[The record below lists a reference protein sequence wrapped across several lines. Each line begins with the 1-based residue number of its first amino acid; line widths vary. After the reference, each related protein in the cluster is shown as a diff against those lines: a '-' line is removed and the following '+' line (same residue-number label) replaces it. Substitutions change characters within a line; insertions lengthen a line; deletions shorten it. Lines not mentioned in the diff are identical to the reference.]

1 MKSFLSVSAFLMVGS
16 CAQHTETTHTEN
28 ESDVVGCQTEA
39 ETKTPPHRYGGWY
52 CPDNLHGFPAV
63 NLADWNQVP
72 VIHDRLPTEEEVQT
86 ESSLILV
93 DTEAYPDAHALAIKM
108 PKLATFQSPYTN
120 REEIIIVIQAIYVS
134 GDSIVGFRYL
144 NGGNGSARINE
155 VNFLSD
161 DEIAQIPSYQFAH
174 ASIEIDAKQ
183 EDIWSVLREEEYL
196 ATLEPTFN
204 QNKTLPEI
212 WRANTNVN
220 YAYANSGAPTAQYG
234 ELLFGCYYIQ
244 NDYENHYFT
253 EKFWML
259 ENEETGKTT
268 LEIVCGPILNDLSS
282 EQKKIDAFA
291 KEVKKLVEK

>member
-1 MKSFLSVSAFLMVGS
+1 MLGVVSVLILGS
-16 CAQHTETTHTEN
+16 CAQHTETAHVEK
-28 ESDVVGCQTEA
+28 ELEVAGSQTES

-63 NLADWNQVP
+63 NLADWDQVP
-72 VIHDRLPTEEEVQT
+72 VIHDRLPTEEEAKS

-93 DTEAYPDAHALAIKM
+93 DTEAYPDAHALPIKM

-161 DEIAQIPSYQFAH
+161 DEIAQIPPYQFAH
-174 ASIEIDAKQ
+174 ASIEMDAKQ
-183 EDIWSVLREEEYL
+183 EDIWPILREEKYL
-196 ATLEPTFN
+196 ASLEPTFN

-234 ELLFGCYYIQ
+234 ELLYGCYYIQ

-259 ENEETGKTT
+259 EDEETGKTT
-268 LEIVCGPILNDLSS
+268 LEIVCGPFLTDLET
-282 EQKKIDAFA
+282 EQKKTEALA
-291 KEVKKLVEK
+291 KEVKRLVEE